1 MRLLAAQ
8 EPIPNYFL
16 RLQELPSALQEAPKR
31 LSDAFRV
38 EDTIRGPFCTSFGL
52 QNEPL
57 GPYKARNFVIHSS
70 NFKVLHVSARIAFGP
85 RFGTLRGLSW
95 GPIWAQRLLK
105 PISSVPLGRP
115 RADSGFF
122 FSAPEVSKSAPR
134 GIQEAKRRL
143 DRFLDPPSDLQE
155 RFGTHCGAM
164 LVSTLEQN
172 LELCW

>member
-1 MRLLAAQ
+1 MAAQ
-8 EPIPNYFL
+8 EPIQASFFQL
-16 RLQELPSALQEAPKR
+16 RKAPRALQEAPKR

-38 EDTIRGPFCTSFGL
+38 EDTIRSPFCTNFGL

-57 GPYKARNFVIHSS
+57 GPYKSRNFVIRSP
-70 NFKVLHVSARIAFGP
+70 NFKVLHVSARITFGP
-85 RFGTLRGLSW
+85 RFGTLWGLFW

-115 RADSGFF
+115 RADSDQF
-122 FSAPEVSKSAPR
+122 FSAPKVSKSAPR

-164 LVSTLEQN
+164 LVSILEQN